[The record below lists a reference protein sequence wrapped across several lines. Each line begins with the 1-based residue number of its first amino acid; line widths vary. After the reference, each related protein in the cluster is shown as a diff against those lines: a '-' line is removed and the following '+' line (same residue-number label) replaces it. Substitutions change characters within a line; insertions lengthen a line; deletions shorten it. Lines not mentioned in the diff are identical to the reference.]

1 MTIGGIKNLGS
12 IDPRAIYGGIAPQSP
27 PEKSFGEYLTQAIK
41 EVDNL
46 QTDRA
51 NLVEDM
57 VSGRVTEVHDVMIA
71 AEEAQLAFELLL
83 EVRNKL
89 LESYQEIMRMQ
100 V

>member
-1 MTIGGIKNLGS
+1 MSIRSLNGLGS
-12 IDPRAIYGGIAPQSP
+12 IDPRSVYGQNSNQPATGFAEQL
-27 PEKSFGEYLTQAIK
+27 KQAVR

-46 QTDRA
+46 QTSRDETIE
-51 NLVEDM
+51 NM
-57 VSGRVTEVHDVMIA
+57 VKGEITEVHDVMTA